1 MLCVCVCV
9 RVCLHVCML
18 GSGSIRVGGVRSPL
32 RKASDSQKQQGL
44 VLEGK
49 NKRCFIWG
57 GRLL

>member
-1 MLCVCVCV
+1 MCCACARACVCV
-9 RVCLHVCML
+9 H
-18 GSGSIRVGGVRSPL
+18 GSSSIRVGGVRSPL